1 MAMDVNMCVKDKI
14 RFAFLL
20 WNYEW
25 ASVDHNCATY
35 FLLYNIS
42 HLVLYQPRTEIC
54 KVVCL

>member
-1 MAMDVNMCVKDKI
+1 MDANMCVKDKI

-35 FLLYNIS
+35 FTLQ
-42 HLVLYQPRTEIC
+42 YQSPCALSTKDRNM
-54 KVVCL
+54 